1 MVHAQVILQILMRL
15 RVIDHKD
22 LYADDDRHEYQDVN
36 DLDEIRDRVTDKLL
50 RSFAPDQ
57 YYPLRVVWYFDADN

>member
-1 MVHAQVILQILMRL
+1 M
-15 RVIDHKD
+15 IDHKD